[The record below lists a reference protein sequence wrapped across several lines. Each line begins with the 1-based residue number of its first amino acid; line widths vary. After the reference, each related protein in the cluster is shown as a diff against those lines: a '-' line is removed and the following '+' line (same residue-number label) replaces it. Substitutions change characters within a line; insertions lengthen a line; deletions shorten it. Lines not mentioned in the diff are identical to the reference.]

1 MFKRVKVVMLPTNEK
16 ATIIGKYKDVD
27 ELVFNTPR
35 DIPRGEQ
42 QHLYILSDEE
52 IKEGDWCISVKR
64 NQLFQVEEVTDNHY
78 VPTDFK
84 NKNWTP
90 RKEDCKKIIATTDS
104 SLIRVVESFKGEV
117 IEERLPQ
124 PSQSFI
130 TKYVEK
136 YNKGNI
142 ISDVMIEYEEHGITC
157 NQCYKVNGGINSPDC
172 CGEYYI
178 KDIVKVNPKDNTITI
193 KKVKNSF
200 TLQEI
205 EEIHVS
211 VVKQGCLYEGGSW
224 TDEHERLVRIE
235 FNKYVK
241 ENL

>member
-1 MFKRVKVVMLPTNEK
+1 MFKRVKVIMLPTNEK
-16 ATIIGKYKDVD
+16 ATIIGKYKDID

-42 QHLYILSDEE
+42 QHLYITSDDE
-52 IKEGDWCISVKR
+52 IKEGDWGYDQVHQYIVRIS
-64 NQLFQVEEVTDNHY
+64 
-78 VPTDFK
+78 
-84 NKNWTP
+84 
-90 RKEDCKKIIATTDS
+90 KELLGNYLYKKIIATTDS

-124 PSQSFI
+124 PSQAFI
-130 TKYVEK
+130 EKYIEE

-142 ISDVMIEYEEHGITC
+142 ITEVMVEYEEHGITC
-157 NQCYKVNGGINSPDC
+157 NQCYKINGGINSPDC

-193 KKVKNSF
+193 KKIKDSF